1 MRAATCTA
9 IPVSVRLHG
18 AAMRLGVR
26 FPSMTTILTESA
38 EFTVDAANGLWLAAA
53 DAARVTG
60 WTLKPEGMCRDDQCV
75 PLPAT
80 AIGRG
85 RVDVEAFWRRL
96 GNPVLCADDQQTWVL
111 GAGAG
116 ERNDTLAGLMAPDFT
131 LPDLSGTPRTLSD
144 LRGKKVLLVT
154 WATW

>member
-1 MRAATCTA
+1 M
-9 IPVSVRLHG
+9 I
-18 AAMRLGVR
+18 
-26 FPSMTTILTESA
+26 MTTILTESD

-75 PLPAT
+75 PLPST
-80 AIGRG
+80 AVVTG
-85 RVDVEAFWRRL
+85 RVDVEAFWRRV
-96 GNPVLCADDQQTWVL
+96 GNPVLCSDDRETWVL
-111 GAGAG
+111 GAGAE
-116 ERNDTLAGLMAPDFT
+116 ERNAALSGLMAPDFT

-154 WATW
+154 WASW

>member
-1 MRAATCTA
+1 
-9 IPVSVRLHG
+9 
-18 AAMRLGVR
+18 
-26 FPSMTTILTESA
+26 MTTILTESD
-38 EFTVDAANGLWLAAA
+38 EFTVDATNGLRLAAV

-75 PLPAT
+75 PLPST
-80 AIGRG
+80 AVGPG

-96 GNPVLCADDQQTWVL
+96 GNPVLCADDRQTWVL
-111 GAGAG
+111 DVGAND
-116 ERNDTLAGLMAPDFT
+116 RNAALAGLMAPDFT

-154 WATW
+154 WASW

>member
-1 MRAATCTA
+1 
-9 IPVSVRLHG
+9 
-18 AAMRLGVR
+18 
-26 FPSMTTILTESA
+26 MTTILTESD

-75 PLPAT
+75 PLPST
-80 AIGRG
+80 AVVTG
-85 RVDVEAFWRRL
+85 RVDVEAFWRRV
-96 GNPVLCADDQQTWVL
+96 GNPVLCSDDRETWVL
-111 GAGAG
+111 GAGAE
-116 ERNDTLAGLMAPDFT
+116 ERNAALSGLMAPDFT

-154 WATW
+154 WASW